1 MIFVTGASGLVGSHL
16 IQSLLSKGKKVRAL
30 YRQAVP
36 VFAGS
41 EQCEWIQGDILDPI
55 GLTDALA
62 GVDYVYHCAAIVS
75 FAPGAAAKMLQSN
88 VEGTAN
94 VVNACLVQQI
104 KKLIFVSSVAAL
116 GRIRETESIDES
128 MHWTPAT
135 SNSVYGQSK
144 YLAELEVWRAMEEG
158 LPMAIVNPVI
168 ILGAGDWNNGSSGI
182 FKSAYNEFP
191 WYTGGMSGFVD
202 VLDVVDAMQILMESN
217 VVGQRYV
224 LSAENIHYRDIFN
237 AIAKAFDKKVSG
249 KTTMNVALVATR
261 SSRTD
266 KPIKTPIQ
274 DIAKPKTKRKT
285 NPKNT
290 LKAPEVGLQPTKKPV
305 KPITARTTIFK
316 TPSPKVLPKTT
327 ADLEIGKDLKRSIKP
342 FCISADKPTAVAA
355 NVKATVCTNIPG
367 IRSCTYP
374 PG

>member
-36 VFAGS
+36 VFAGA
-41 EQCEWIQGDILDPI
+41 EQCDWVKGDILDPI
-55 GLTDALA
+55 GLNEALEGA
-62 GVDYVYHCAAIVS
+62 DYVYHCAAIVS
-75 FAPGAAAKMLQSN
+75 FAPGAAEKMLHSN

-94 VVNACLVQQI
+94 VVNACLTQKV

-116 GRIRETESIDES
+116 GRIRETEAIDES
-128 MHWTPAT
+128 MHWTPET

-202 VLDVVDAMQILMESN
+202 VLDVVDAMQLLMESDIT
-217 VVGQRYV
+217 GQRYV
-224 LSAENIHYRDIFN
+224 LSADNLAYRTLFN
-237 AIAKAFDKKVSG
+237 SIATAF
-249 KTTMNVALVATR
+249 N
-261 SSRTD
+261 
-266 KPIKTPIQ
+266 
-274 DIAKPKTKRKT
+274 KR
-285 NPKNT
+285 
-290 LKAPEVGLQPTKKPV
+290 LPTKKVTPFLAGIV
-305 KPITARTTIFK
+305 WRLEAIKGFFTGKAPLLTKETAA
-316 TPSPKVLPKTT
+316 T
-327 ADLEIGKDLKRSIKP
+327 AQ
-342 FCISADKPTAVAA
+342 
-355 NVKATVCTNIPG
+355 ATVRFNNQKFLKAFPNFQYRKLEDTI
-367 IRSCTYP
+367 IRVANELKAIHKLP
-374 PG
+374 

>member
-16 IQSLLSKGKKVRAL
+16 IQSLLFKGKKVRAL
-30 YRQAVP
+30 YRQSVP

-41 EQCEWIQGDILDPI
+41 DQCEWIKGDILDPI
-55 GLTDALA
+55 GLTEALE

-116 GRIRETESIDES
+116 GRIRENEAIDET
-128 MHWTPAT
+128 MNWTPET

-191 WYTGGMSGFVD
+191 WYTKGMSGFVD
-202 VLDVVDAMQILMESN
+202 VLDVVDAMQLLMESE
-217 VVGQRYV
+217 VTGQRYV
-224 LSAENIHYRDIFN
+224 LSADNLYYRDLFN
-237 AIAKAFDKKVSG
+237 SIATAFNKRLPYKKVTPFLAG
-249 KTTMNVALVATR
+249 IVWRLEALKGLITG
-261 SSRTD
+261 
-266 KPIKTPIQ
+266 
-274 DIAKPKTKRKT
+274 
-285 NPKNT
+285 
-290 LKAPEVGLQPTKKPV
+290 KAPLLTKETAATAQAIV
-305 KPITARTTIFK
+305 KFNNRKFLDAFPNFKYRNLEETIQR
-316 TPSPKVLPKTT
+316 V
-327 ADLEIGKDLKRSIKP
+327 AGELKQLHQL
-342 FCISADKPTAVAA
+342 D
-355 NVKATVCTNIPG
+355 
-367 IRSCTYP
+367 
-374 PG
+374 

>member
-16 IQSLLSKGKKVRAL
+16 IQSLLVKGKKVRAL
-30 YRQAVP
+30 YRQSVP

-41 EQCEWIQGDILDPI
+41 DQCEWIKGDILDPI
-55 GLTDALA
+55 GLTEALE

-116 GRIRETESIDES
+116 GRIRENQAIDET
-128 MHWTPAT
+128 MNWTPET

-191 WYTGGMSGFVD
+191 WYTKGMSGFVD
-202 VLDVVDAMQILMESN
+202 VLDVVDAMQLLMESE
-217 VVGQRYV
+217 VTGQRYV
-224 LSAENIHYRDIFN
+224 LSADNMHYRDLFN
-237 AIAKAFDKKVSG
+237 SIATAFNKRLPYKKVTPFLAG
-249 KTTMNVALVATR
+249 IVWRLEALKGLITG
-261 SSRTD
+261 
-266 KPIKTPIQ
+266 
-274 DIAKPKTKRKT
+274 
-285 NPKNT
+285 
-290 LKAPEVGLQPTKKPV
+290 KAPLLTKETAATAQAIV
-305 KPITARTTIFK
+305 KFNNRKFLDAFPNFKYRNLEETIQR
-316 TPSPKVLPKTT
+316 V
-327 ADLEIGKDLKRSIKP
+327 AGELKQLHHL
-342 FCISADKPTAVAA
+342 D
-355 NVKATVCTNIPG
+355 
-367 IRSCTYP
+367 
-374 PG
+374 

>member
-41 EQCEWIQGDILDPI
+41 DQCEWIQGDILDPF
-55 GLTDALA
+55 GLTAALE
-62 GVDYVYHCAAIVS
+62 GVNYVYHCAAIVS

-88 VEGTAN
+88 VDGTAN
-94 VVNACLVQQI
+94 VVNACLVQNI

-116 GRIRETESIDES
+116 GRIRENEAIDES

-191 WYTGGMSGFVD
+191 WYTKGMSGFVD
-202 VLDVVDAMQILMESN
+202 VLDVVDAMQLLMESN
-217 VVGQRYV
+217 VTGQRYV
-224 LSAENIHYRDIFN
+224 LSADNLSYQHLFN
-237 AIAKAFDKKVSG
+237 TIATAFNKRLPYKKVTPFLAG
-249 KTTMNVALVATR
+249 VVWRVEA
-261 SSRTD
+261 
-266 KPIKTPIQ
+266 IKGWITG
-274 DIAKPKTKRKT
+274 
-285 NPKNT
+285 
-290 LKAPEVGLQPTKKPV
+290 KAPLLTKE
-305 KPITARTTIFK
+305 TAA
-316 TPSPKVLPKTT
+316 T
-327 ADLEIGKDLKRSIKP
+327 AQ
-342 FCISADKPTAVAA
+342 
-355 NVKATVCTNIPG
+355 ATVRFNNQKFLNAFPNFQYRKLDETI
-367 IRSCTYP
+367 IRVARELKIIHELP
-374 PG
+374 

>member
-16 IQSLLSKGKKVRAL
+16 IQSLLVKGKKVRAL
-30 YRQAVP
+30 YRQSVP

-41 EQCEWIQGDILDPI
+41 DQCEWIKGDILDPI
-55 GLTDALA
+55 GLTEALE

-94 VVNACLVQQI
+94 VVNACLAQQI

-116 GRIRETESIDES
+116 GRIRENQAIDET
-128 MHWTPAT
+128 MNWTPET

-191 WYTGGMSGFVD
+191 WYTKGMSGFVD
-202 VLDVVDAMQILMESN
+202 VLDVVDAMQLLMESE
-217 VVGQRYV
+217 VKGQRYV
-224 LSAENIHYRDIFN
+224 LSADNLYYRDLFN
-237 AIAKAFDKKVSG
+237 AIATAFNKRLPYKKVTPFLAG
-249 KTTMNVALVATR
+249 IVWRLEALKGLITG
-261 SSRTD
+261 
-266 KPIKTPIQ
+266 
-274 DIAKPKTKRKT
+274 
-285 NPKNT
+285 
-290 LKAPEVGLQPTKKPV
+290 KAPLLTKETAATAQAIV
-305 KPITARTTIFK
+305 KFNNRKFLDAFPNFRYRNLEETIQR
-316 TPSPKVLPKTT
+316 V
-327 ADLEIGKDLKRSIKP
+327 AGELKQLHQL
-342 FCISADKPTAVAA
+342 D
-355 NVKATVCTNIPG
+355 
-367 IRSCTYP
+367 
-374 PG
+374 

>member
-30 YRQAVP
+30 YRQAVH
-36 VFAGS
+36 VFAGA
-41 EQCEWIQGDILDPI
+41 EQCDWVKGDILDPI
-55 GLTDALA
+55 GLNEALE

-75 FAPGAAAKMLQSN
+75 FAPGAAAKMLHSN

-94 VVNACLVQQI
+94 VVNACLTQKV

-116 GRIRETESIDES
+116 GRIRETEAIDES
-128 MHWTPAT
+128 MHWTPET

-202 VLDVVDAMQILMESN
+202 VLDVVDAMQLLMESDIT
-217 VVGQRYV
+217 GQRYV
-224 LSAENIHYRDIFN
+224 LSADNLAYRTLFN
-237 AIAKAFDKKVSG
+237 SIATAF
-249 KTTMNVALVATR
+249 N
-261 SSRTD
+261 
-266 KPIKTPIQ
+266 
-274 DIAKPKTKRKT
+274 KR
-285 NPKNT
+285 
-290 LKAPEVGLQPTKKPV
+290 LPTKKVTPFLAGIV
-305 KPITARTTIFK
+305 WRLEAIKGFFTGKAPLLTKETAA
-316 TPSPKVLPKTT
+316 T
-327 ADLEIGKDLKRSIKP
+327 AQ
-342 FCISADKPTAVAA
+342 
-355 NVKATVCTNIPG
+355 ATVRFNNQKFLKAFPNFQYRKLEDTI
-367 IRSCTYP
+367 IRVANELKAIHKLP
-374 PG
+374 

>member
-16 IQSLLSKGKKVRAL
+16 IQSLLAKGKKVRAL

-36 VFAGS
+36 VFSGS
-41 EQCEWIQGDILDPI
+41 EQCEWIKGDILDPI
-55 GLTDALA
+55 GLTAALE
-62 GVDYVYHCAAIVS
+62 GVEYVYHCAAIVS
-75 FAPGAAAKMLQSN
+75 FAPGAAAKMLHSN

-94 VVNACLVQQI
+94 VVNACLVQAV

-116 GRIRETESIDES
+116 GRIRENEAINES

-202 VLDVVDAMQILMESN
+202 VLDVVDAMQLLMESN
-217 VVGQRYV
+217 ITGQRYV
-224 LSAENIHYRDIFN
+224 LSAENLPYRTIFN
-237 AIAKAFDKKVSG
+237 TIAAAFNKRPPSKRVTPLLANMVWRLEAIKG
-249 KTTMNVALVATR
+249 MITG
-261 SSRTD
+261 
-266 KPIKTPIQ
+266 
-274 DIAKPKTKRKT
+274 
-285 NPKNT
+285 
-290 LKAPEVGLQPTKKPV
+290 KAPLLTKE
-305 KPITARTTIFK
+305 TAA
-316 TPSPKVLPKTT
+316 T
-327 ADLEIGKDLKRSIKP
+327 AQ
-342 FCISADKPTAVAA
+342 
-355 NVKATVCTNIPG
+355 ATVRFDNQKFLNAFPSFQYRKVEDTIKRVANELKTIHQLP
-367 IRSCTYP
+367 
-374 PG
+374 

>member
-16 IQSLLSKGKKVRAL
+16 IQSLLVKRKKVRAL

-41 EQCEWIQGDILDPI
+41 EQCEWIKGDILDPI
-55 GLTDALA
+55 GLTDALV

-75 FAPGAAAKMLQSN
+75 FAPGAATKMLQSN

-94 VVNACLVQQI
+94 VVNACLVQKI

-116 GRIRETESIDES
+116 GRIRESEAIDES

-144 YLAELEVWRAMEEG
+144 YLAELEVWRVMEEG

-202 VLDVVDAMQILMESN
+202 VLDVVDAMQILMGSN

-224 LSAENIHYRDIFN
+224 LSAENVPYRNIFN
-237 AIAKAFDKKVSG
+237 GIAKAFDKKPPHKKVTPFLAGIVWRIEAIKGMITG
-249 KTTMNVALVATR
+249 KAPLLTKETAATAQAIVRFNNQKFLQAFPDFKYRKVEDTIIRVA
-261 SSRTD
+261 
-266 KPIKTPIQ
+266 KE
-274 DIAKPKTKRKT
+274 
-285 NPKNT
+285 
-290 LKAPEVGLQPTKKPV
+290 LKAIHHL
-305 KPITARTTIFK
+305 A
-316 TPSPKVLPKTT
+316 
-327 ADLEIGKDLKRSIKP
+327 
-342 FCISADKPTAVAA
+342 
-355 NVKATVCTNIPG
+355 
-367 IRSCTYP
+367 
-374 PG
+374 

>member
-36 VFAGS
+36 VFAGA
-41 EQCEWIQGDILDPI
+41 EQCDWVKGDILDPI
-55 GLTDALA
+55 GLNEALE

-75 FAPGAAAKMLQSN
+75 FAPSAAAKMLHSN

-94 VVNACLVQQI
+94 VVNACLTQKV

-116 GRIRETESIDES
+116 GRIRETEAIDES
-128 MHWTPAT
+128 MHWTPET

-202 VLDVVDAMQILMESN
+202 VLDVVDAMQLLMESDIT
-217 VVGQRYV
+217 GQRYV
-224 LSAENIHYRDIFN
+224 LSADNLAYRSLFN
-237 AIAKAFDKKVSG
+237 SIATAF
-249 KTTMNVALVATR
+249 N
-261 SSRTD
+261 
-266 KPIKTPIQ
+266 
-274 DIAKPKTKRKT
+274 KR
-285 NPKNT
+285 
-290 LKAPEVGLQPTKKPV
+290 LPTKKVTPLLAGIV
-305 KPITARTTIFK
+305 WRLEAIKGFFTRKAPLLTKETAA
-316 TPSPKVLPKTT
+316 T
-327 ADLEIGKDLKRSIKP
+327 AQ
-342 FCISADKPTAVAA
+342 
-355 NVKATVCTNIPG
+355 ATVRFNNQKFLMAFPNFQYRKLEDTI
-367 IRSCTYP
+367 IRVANELKAIHKLP
-374 PG
+374 

>member
-16 IQSLLSKGKKVRAL
+16 IQSLLIKGKKVRAL
-30 YRQAVP
+30 YRQSVP

-41 EQCEWIQGDILDPI
+41 DQCEWIKGDILDPI
-55 GLTDALA
+55 GLTEALE

-116 GRIRETESIDES
+116 GRIRENQAIDET
-128 MHWTPAT
+128 MNWTPET

-191 WYTGGMSGFVD
+191 WYTKGMSGFVD
-202 VLDVVDAMQILMESN
+202 VLDVVDAMQLLMESE
-217 VVGQRYV
+217 VTGQRYV
-224 LSAENIHYRDIFN
+224 LSADNLYYRDLFN
-237 AIAKAFDKKVSG
+237 AIATAFNKRLPYKKVTPFLAG
-249 KTTMNVALVATR
+249 IVWRLEALKGLLTG
-261 SSRTD
+261 
-266 KPIKTPIQ
+266 
-274 DIAKPKTKRKT
+274 
-285 NPKNT
+285 
-290 LKAPEVGLQPTKKPV
+290 KAPLLTKETAATAQAIV
-305 KPITARTTIFK
+305 KFNNRKFLDAFPNFKYRNLEETIQR
-316 TPSPKVLPKTT
+316 V
-327 ADLEIGKDLKRSIKP
+327 AGELKQLHQL
-342 FCISADKPTAVAA
+342 D
-355 NVKATVCTNIPG
+355 
-367 IRSCTYP
+367 
-374 PG
+374 

>member
-16 IQSLLSKGKKVRAL
+16 IQSLLVKGKKVRAL
-30 YRQAVP
+30 YRQSVP

-41 EQCEWIQGDILDPI
+41 DQCEWIKGDILDPI
-55 GLTDALA
+55 GLTEALE

-116 GRIRETESIDES
+116 GRIRENEAIDET
-128 MHWTPAT
+128 MNWTPET

-191 WYTGGMSGFVD
+191 WYTKGMSGFVD
-202 VLDVVDAMQILMESN
+202 VLDVVDAMQLLMESE
-217 VVGQRYV
+217 VTGQRYV
-224 LSAENIHYRDIFN
+224 LSADNLYYRDLFN
-237 AIAKAFDKKVSG
+237 SIATAFNKRLPYKKVTPFLAG
-249 KTTMNVALVATR
+249 IVWRLEALKGLITG
-261 SSRTD
+261 
-266 KPIKTPIQ
+266 
-274 DIAKPKTKRKT
+274 
-285 NPKNT
+285 
-290 LKAPEVGLQPTKKPV
+290 KAPLLTKETAATAQAIV
-305 KPITARTTIFK
+305 KFNNRKFLDAFPNFKYRNLEETIQRVAR
-316 TPSPKVLPKTT
+316 
-327 ADLEIGKDLKRSIKP
+327 ELKQLHQL
-342 FCISADKPTAVAA
+342 D
-355 NVKATVCTNIPG
+355 
-367 IRSCTYP
+367 
-374 PG
+374 

>member
-41 EQCEWIQGDILDPI
+41 EQCDWVKGDILDPI
-55 GLTDALA
+55 GLNEALE
-62 GVDYVYHCAAIVS
+62 GVEYVYHCAAIVS
-75 FAPGAAAKMLQSN
+75 FAPGAASKMLHSN

-94 VVNACLVQQI
+94 VVNACLIQKV

-116 GRIRETESIDES
+116 GRIRETEAIDES
-128 MHWTPAT
+128 MHWTPET

-202 VLDVVDAMQILMESN
+202 VLDVVDAMQLLMESN
-217 VVGQRYV
+217 ITGQRYV
-224 LSAENIHYRDIFN
+224 LSADNLTYRSLFN
-237 AIAKAFDKKVSG
+237 SIATAFNKRLPYKKVTPLLASIVWRLEAIKGFFTGKAPLLTKETAATAQATVRFNNQKFLKAFPDFQYRNLG
-249 KTTMNVALVATR
+249 DTINRVA
-261 SSRTD
+261 
-266 KPIKTPIQ
+266 KE
-274 DIAKPKTKRKT
+274 
-285 NPKNT
+285 
-290 LKAPEVGLQPTKKPV
+290 LKLIHK
-305 KPITARTTIFK
+305 
-316 TPSPKVLPKTT
+316 LP
-327 ADLEIGKDLKRSIKP
+327 
-342 FCISADKPTAVAA
+342 
-355 NVKATVCTNIPG
+355 
-367 IRSCTYP
+367 
-374 PG
+374 

>member
-36 VFAGS
+36 VFAGA
-41 EQCEWIQGDILDPI
+41 EQCDWVKGDILDPI
-55 GLTDALA
+55 GLNEALE

-75 FAPGAAAKMLQSN
+75 FAPGAAAKMLHSN

-94 VVNACLVQQI
+94 VVNACLTQKV

-116 GRIRETESIDES
+116 GRIRETEAIDES
-128 MHWTPAT
+128 MHWTPET

-202 VLDVVDAMQILMESN
+202 VLDVVDAMQLLMESDIT
-217 VVGQRYV
+217 GQRYV
-224 LSAENIHYRDIFN
+224 LSADNLAYRTLFN
-237 AIAKAFDKKVSG
+237 SIATAF
-249 KTTMNVALVATR
+249 N
-261 SSRTD
+261 
-266 KPIKTPIQ
+266 
-274 DIAKPKTKRKT
+274 KR
-285 NPKNT
+285 
-290 LKAPEVGLQPTKKPV
+290 LPTKKVTPFLAGIV
-305 KPITARTTIFK
+305 WRLEAIKGFFTGKAPLLTKETAA
-316 TPSPKVLPKTT
+316 T
-327 ADLEIGKDLKRSIKP
+327 AQ
-342 FCISADKPTAVAA
+342 
-355 NVKATVCTNIPG
+355 ATVRFNNQKFLKAFPNFQYRKLEDTI
-367 IRSCTYP
+367 IRVANELKAIHKLP
-374 PG
+374 